1 MLSLLKTLTNHNY
14 SISDKIA
21 AVKRIAEIVAIS
33 SYDTEAEMK
42 EKDRLFHTF
51 PVSVQN
57 SLLIRHTN
65 TKKKTILCGTR
76 NPIARHCYSS
86 HE

>member
-1 MLSLLKTLTNHNY
+1 MFASHVKTLTNTNSY
-14 SISDKIA
+14 ISDKIA

-42 EKDRLFHTF
+42 EKDRLLNRHI
-51 PVSVQN
+51 N
-57 SLLIRHTN
+57 IRTR
-65 TKKKTILCGTR
+65 IISYGTR
-76 NPIARHCYSS
+76 NPIARHCYSF

>member
-1 MLSLLKTLTNHNY
+1 MFSNLIKTLTNTNSY
-14 SISDKIA
+14 ISDKIA

-42 EKDRLFHTF
+42 EKDRL
-51 PVSVQN
+51 
-57 SLLIRHTN
+57 LIRHTN
-65 TKKKTILCGTR
+65 TKKRIILCGTR